1 MADDVILET
10 RGLTKEFKGFVAVQ
24 DVSLKVRRGSIHA
37 LIGPNGAGKTTCFN
51 LLTHFLEPTRGQILY
66 NGREITGSSPANIA
80 RMGLVRSFQISAV
93 FPHLTVLENVRIAL
107 QRKRGASFDFW
118 RAEGVLNELNAKA
131 RELIE
136 AVGLADFEATA
147 AVELAYGRKRALE
160 IATTLALDPEM
171 MLLDEPTAGMAH
183 QDVER
188 ITALVRRVS
197 ANRTVLMVEHNLSVV
212 STLSDRITVLQRG
225 EILAEGD
232 YKTLSANP
240 HVIEA
245 YLGAGHA

>member
-1 MADDVILET
+1 LTDEIILET
-10 RGLTKEFKGFVAVQ
+10 RALTKEFKGFVAVK

-51 LLTHFLEPTRGQILY
+51 LLTHFLEPTRGQIFFK
-66 NGREITGSSPANIA
+66 GREITGSPPARIA

-93 FPHLTVLENVRIAL
+93 FPHLTVLENVRVAL

-118 RAEGVLNELNAKA
+118 RSDRVLKQLDSSAK
-131 RELIE
+131 ELIG
-136 AVGLADFEATA
+136 AVGLSEFEETV

-171 MLLDEPTAGMAH
+171 MLLDEPTAGMTHA
-183 QDVER
+183 DVER
-188 ITALVRRVS
+188 ITALVKRVS

-232 YKTLSANP
+232 YASVSKNP
-240 HVIEA
+240 QVIEA
-245 YLGAGHA
+245 YLGAAT

>member
-1 MADDVILET
+1 MDIEIILET
-10 RGLTKEFKGFVAVQ
+10 RGLTKEFKGFVAVSN
-24 DVSLKVRRGSIHA
+24 VSLKVRRGSIHA

-51 LLTHFLEPTRGQILY
+51 LLTHFLEPTRGQIFF
-66 NGREITGSSPANIA
+66 NSREITGSAPARIA

-107 QRKRGASFDFW
+107 QRKRGGSFDFW
-118 RAEGVLNELNAKA
+118 RSENVLKKLDDPA

-136 AVGLADFEATA
+136 AVGLTEFQETV
-147 AVELAYGRKRALE
+147 AVELPYGRKRALE

-171 MLLDEPTAGMAH
+171 MLLDEPTAGMTHA
-183 QDVER
+183 DVER
-188 ITALVRRVS
+188 ITTLIKRVS

-212 STLSDRITVLQRG
+212 STLSDTITVLQRG

-232 YKTLSANP
+232 YQTVSRNP
-240 HVIEA
+240 QVVEA
-245 YLGAGHA
+245 YLGAGHG

>member
-51 LLTHFLEPTRGQILY
+51 LLTHFLEPTRGSIFY

-93 FPHLTVLENVRIAL
+93 FPHLSVLENVRIAL

-118 RAEGVLNELNAKA
+118 RAERVLDELNDKA

-136 AVGLADFEATA
+136 AVGLADFESAA
-147 AVELAYGRKRALE
+147 AVELPYGRKRALE
-160 IATTLALDPEM
+160 IATTLALEPEM

-188 ITALVRRVS
+188 ISALIKKAA

-212 STLSDRITVLQRG
+212 EHLSDCITVLQRG

-232 YKTLSANP
+232 YKTVSANP
-240 HVIEA
+240 EVIQA
-245 YLGAGHA
+245 YLGSGHG

>member
-1 MADDVILET
+1 LADDTILET
-10 RGLTKEFKGFVAVQ
+10 RGLTKEFKGFVAVK

-51 LLTHFLEPTRGQILY
+51 LLTHFLTPTRGQIFY
-66 NGREITGSSPANIA
+66 RGEEITGSSPSAIA
-80 RMGLVRSFQISAV
+80 QRGLVRSFQISAV

-107 QRKRGASFDFW
+107 QRKRGHSFDFW
-118 RAEGVLNELNAKA
+118 RSERVLAALNDEA
-131 RELIE
+131 RRLID
-136 AVGLADFEATA
+136 AVGLAEFEHTV

-183 QDVER
+183 ADVER
-188 ITALVRRVS
+188 ITALVKRV
-197 ANRTVLMVEHNLSVV
+197 ATNRTVLMVEHNLSVV

-232 YKTLSANP
+232 YNTVSRDP
-240 HVIEA
+240 RVVEA